1 MGITM
6 KKRIIEI
13 VVMILG
19 IILLMGCILWQKNK
33 EELESMELM
42 EQAKQYHQEEK
53 NNRDNYKIS
62 IEGNA
67 VQAAQSELISAYE
80 VINGNAVGEILV
92 SPQQFLED
100 VACNS
105 IYQKQINA
113 RASFDKI
120 NVSVDENDIL
130 VLEFK
135 VSLLGDNVNLNVSC
149 AGKNTSVYVS
159 DSQQK
164 VYIPISGITGID
176 GFDFEITSEFS
187 NIVIDEVYLVNYGK
201 NYDISELEMGVFYG
215 YEPNYVSFTDRQR
228 LIDSKSIKLLKKDD
242 SFLSLE
248 SDRLVIYRKAENGYE
263 TASVCN
269 EIFGAADM
277 EFISDEQMLAVTSGQ
292 NGMYIIDISD
302 ISDIRKTAH
311 YDSLETAS
319 DIKVSGDYVFLCC
332 GYLGVEIVDVSNP
345 SQPEFI
351 NNISGDAQYKSCFV
365 DGDYLYVSAYNT
377 NCIDIYDISNL
388 YSPKY
393 LSQIKTGGICINMTV
408 ADDVLYAAT
417 GDCSSSEISSA
428 SYLDINAG
436 SGMEIYDVSDKTV
449 PIHLSTVKPQGTGSS
464 VYNVV
469 CDIQVIGNYAYFTDT
484 FKGLY
489 IYDISDLKHPV
500 CIRSCYLISENS
512 EKQSQMAYLN
522 NILLDDRAI
531 YLGLADLGIYR
542 IEDANCK
549 PIARDYS
556 ANYSL
561 EKDTMET
568 VIDGYEVSKFKTD
581 GCVWA
586 VDSKDEDIYVA
597 CGDKG
602 IVKLDADLNVVQTFD
617 TGYSVKDVK
626 VYNNYLFTAESE
638 GGIGVYSI
646 EKEIEAVQRFNND
659 DALHSV
665 TQVEYTPDAKYLL
678 AQTSEYG
685 YAFADISDFENIKV
699 TMSGN
704 STGLMPF
711 RSIAKG
717 RIANKYVLA
726 YGNENICV
734 YSCENGDLAES
745 LIENAYFCGS
755 GGITQV
761 GDYAIEI
768 TDGGY
773 AYLDFI
779 HNDASDVIEIP
790 GADLRGKCSSDGKT
804 LVVSNTDNGEI
815 YIVDVKYINSPVL
828 KNKFKIEG
836 NPDIAYVSD
845 KFILIP
851 CRYGGL
857 IKLTGK
863 S

>member
-269 EIFGAADM
+269 EIFGASDM
-277 EFISDEQMLAVTSGQ
+277 EFISDEQMVAVTSGQ

-345 SQPEFI
+345 SKPEFI
-351 NNISGDAQYKSCFV
+351 NNISADAQYKSCFV
-365 DGDYLYVSAYNT
+365 EGDYLYVSAYDN

-484 FKGLY
+484 FEGLY
-489 IYDISDLKHPV
+489 IYDISDLKQPV

-512 EKQSQMAYLN
+512 EAQSQKAYLN

-531 YLGLADLGIYR
+531 YLGLANLGIYR

-561 EKDTMET
+561 EKDTME
-568 VIDGYEVSKFKTD
+568 
-581 GCVWA
+581 
-586 VDSKDEDIYVA
+586 
-597 CGDKG
+597 
-602 IVKLDADLNVVQTFD
+602 
-617 TGYSVKDVK
+617 
-626 VYNNYLFTAESE
+626 
-638 GGIGVYSI
+638 IGRAHV
-646 EKEIEAVQRFNND
+646 
-659 DALHSV
+659 
-665 TQVEYTPDAKYLL
+665 
-678 AQTSEYG
+678 
-685 YAFADISDFENIKV
+685 
-699 TMSGN
+699 
-704 STGLMPF
+704 
-711 RSIAKG
+711 
-717 RIANKYVLA
+717 
-726 YGNENICV
+726 
-734 YSCENGDLAES
+734 
-745 LIENAYFCGS
+745 
-755 GGITQV
+755 
-761 GDYAIEI
+761 
-768 TDGGY
+768 
-773 AYLDFI
+773 
-779 HNDASDVIEIP
+779 
-790 GADLRGKCSSDGKT
+790 
-804 LVVSNTDNGEI
+804 
-815 YIVDVKYINSPVL
+815 
-828 KNKFKIEG
+828 
-836 NPDIAYVSD
+836 
-845 KFILIP
+845 
-851 CRYGGL
+851 
-857 IKLTGK
+857 
-863 S
+863 